1 MILYSIVSFREDYKE
16 SVVYKNLTRSF
27 INSQEINKKLHLFI
41 YDNTDALEWKLNAD
55 DETNADIHIYYIHN
69 PDNVG
74 ISRAYNVIADFAQ
87 NNTFDHIVFLDQD
100 TYLPLNFYSVYEKF
114 SSLEKDIS
122 VPLIYGGEK
131 LISPSRY
138 RLYRSFLYDEITD
151 SYITTRGNSCINSGI
166 MVRTDFF
173 HKVGGYNSKLRLD
186 FCDHEFMGRVKYF
199 TKNLHIIPIKLKQ
212 DFSTNTN
219 SKDKALFRYSLFMKD
234 IKIFKQIKNRFLV
247 TLFVDLPHLLR
258 LSLQYKS
265 FAFLRRR
272 LF

>member
-16 SVVYKNLTRSF
+16 SVVYKNLMRSF
-27 INSQEINKKLHLFI
+27 INSQGINKKLHLFI
-41 YDNTDALEWKLNAD
+41 YDNTDALEWTLKAD
-55 DETNADIHIYYIHN
+55 NETNADIHIYYIHN

-74 ISRAYNVIADFAQ
+74 ISKAYNAIADFAK

-114 SSLEKDIS
+114 SSLEKNIS

-138 RLYRSFLYDEITD
+138 RLYRSFLYNEITD
-151 SYITTRGNSCINSGI
+151 SYISTRGNSCINSGI
-166 MVRTDFF
+166 MVKTDFF

-186 FCDHEFMGRVKYF
+186 FCDHEFMGRVKSF
-199 TKNLHIIPIKLKQ
+199 TENLYIIPIKLKQ

-234 IKIFKQIKNRFLV
+234 IRIFKRIKNHFLV